1 MLKPFAI
8 AIAISAFAAG
18 AGYAER
24 ATTGTMD
31 STGMDSRATT
41 GAMNYEAARPLD
53 SIPAGTMA
61 LSNWQD
67 KNVYDP
73 AENKIG
79 DIKDL
84 LVDKTGKIEAII
96 VSVGGFLGIGE
107 KDVAVPFNAVYPSQ
121 RNNKL
126 TMNATKDTL
135 KSAAGYRYDHSNG
148 NWTVGRM

>member
-8 AIAISAFAAG
+8 AVAISALTAG

-24 ATTGTMD
+24 ATTG
-31 STGMDSRATT
+31 GMDGRTT
-41 GAMNYEAARPLD
+41 MGTTNYEAVRPLD

-79 DIKDL
+79 EVKDL
-84 LVDKTGKIEAII
+84 LVDKTGNIQAII
-96 VSVGGFLGIGE
+96 ISVGGFLGMGE
-107 KDVAVPFNAVYPSQ
+107 KDVAVPFAAVYPSQ
-121 RNNKL
+121 RSNKTWL

-135 KSAAGYRYDHSNG
+135 KGAAGYRYDRSNG
-148 NWTVGRM
+148 NWTVSRMD